1 MNPSFS
7 NTFGENQNTI
17 SLIADA
23 SEDLQTKSK
32 RALKNVLQKCV
43 HLSALEPLLHDA
55 PANILKHVVGQ
66 FSKVWFALKARIDD
80 TYASHWP
87 FWRDLSHHLPH
98 PLGTAAWPKSSPSLC
113 HFGWT
118 KKSPRNQ
125 DGARNGPGRVYQ
137 RHQWLLPRGNCQ
149 VLFSRILRTITW

>member
-80 TYASHWP
+80 TYASH
-87 FWRDLSHHLPH
+87 
-98 PLGTAAWPKSSPSLC
+98 
-113 HFGWT
+113 
-118 KKSPRNQ
+118 
-125 DGARNGPGRVYQ
+125 
-137 RHQWLLPRGNCQ
+137 
-149 VLFSRILRTITW
+149 